1 MVASITVGERI
12 TVEQLIES
20 RKVMTISKAMII
32 HIGITSETSRPVLSA
47 STTITPHIDRYP
59 PCVLRKP
66 GREQIPEGKVKFA
79 VEEKDLE
86 SDKTIW
92 ALYERWCEAFNH
104 KLDHDEKDRWFNTF
118 KKTVLHI
125 HNKPNVGYRR
135 GISEFADGKL
145 RKPYCSDLLD
155 LKIAKE
161 IDHLVQAIVDDSG
174 KLYKRVFAD
183 YKLVQDRLYVHL
195 PKGGDVKTITSDP

>member
-1 MVASITVGERI
+1 MFCSI
-12 TVEQLIES
+12 
-20 RKVMTISKAMII
+20 
-32 HIGITSETSRPVLSA
+32 ITSEW
-47 STTITPHIDRYP
+47 
-59 PCVLRKP
+59 
-66 GREQIPEGKVKFA
+66 
-79 VEEKDLE
+79 DLKE
-86 SDKTIW
+86 
-92 ALYERWCEAFNH
+92 
-104 KLDHDEKDRWFNTF
+104 

-135 GISEFADGKL
+135 GITEFADGKL
-145 RKPYCSDLLD
+145 RKPCCSDLLD

-195 PKGGDVKTITSDP
+195 PKGGDVKTITSNP

>member
-1 MVASITVGERI
+1 M
-12 TVEQLIES
+12 
-20 RKVMTISKAMII
+20 
-32 HIGITSETSRPVLSA
+32 
-47 STTITPHIDRYP
+47 
-59 PCVLRKP
+59 
-66 GREQIPEGKVKFA
+66 PEGKVKFA

-86 SDKTIW
+86 SDKTLW
-92 ALYERWCEAFNH
+92 ALYDRWCEAFNQ
-104 KLDHDEKDRWFNTF
+104 KLDHDEKVRWFNTF

-125 HNKPNVGYRR
+125 HNKPNMGYRR
-135 GISEFADGKL
+135 GITEFTDGKL
-145 RKPYCSDLLD
+145 RKPCCSDLFD

-195 PKGGDVKTITSDP
+195 PNGGDVKTITTNP